1 MQLYNVLVH
10 AQFAISKMELD
21 VFFDKLYLRV
31 TSPVGEQLKDLRK
44 LGNSKKFL
52 NMRGDIAKRPVSLP
66 EIKLWQ

>member
-21 VFFDKLYLRV
+21 VFFDKVYLRV
-31 TSPVGEQLKDLRK
+31 TSLVGERLKDLRK

-52 NMRGDIAKRPVSLP
+52 NMGGDIAKRPVSLP